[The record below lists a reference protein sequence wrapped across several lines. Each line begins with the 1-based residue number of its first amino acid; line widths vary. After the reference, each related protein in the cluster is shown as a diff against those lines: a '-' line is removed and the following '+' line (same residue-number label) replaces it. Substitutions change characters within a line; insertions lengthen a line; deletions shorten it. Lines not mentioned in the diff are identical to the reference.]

1 MRKGKQYYAALLG
14 LLGIAV
20 VATGVSFGVTSQKKR
35 EKPKT
40 TAMVEQP
47 SQVVL
52 KNQTP
57 KTEFVVPKKVEETK
71 KTEAKPVFL
80 EETDTTQAG
89 IFQREALFEMP
100 VVGEIVMDY
109 SMDHGI
115 YDATLDQYRTNAYLS
130 IDADVGE
137 KVCAAEDGVVEAVL
151 MDEERGKTLVI
162 DHKNGWKT
170 TYSQLDDKLD
180 VEKGD
185 NVKKGK
191 SIGSVSEPTKYGVAL
206 GPHLDFAMSK
216 DGELVDPKSVLSE

>member
-20 VATGVSFGVTSQKKR
+20 VGTGISFGVTAQKR
-35 EKPKT
+35 QEKPKS
-40 TAMVEQP
+40 TAVSEEP

-57 KTEFVVPKKVEETK
+57 KTAFVVPEKVEEPK
-71 KTEAKPVFL
+71 AEAKPAFS
-80 EETDTTQAG
+80 EETDTAQAG
-89 IFQREALFEMP
+89 IFHREALFEMP

-109 SMDHGI
+109 SMEHGI
-115 YDATLDQYRTNAYLS
+115 YDVTLNQYRTNDCLS
-130 IDADVGE
+130 IDAEVGE
-137 KVCAAEDGVVEAVL
+137 PVCAAEDGVVETIF

-162 DHKNGWKT
+162 NHQNGWKT
-170 TYSQLDDKLD
+170 TYSQLDELD

-185 NVKKGK
+185 NVKKGETL
-191 SIGSVSEPTKYGVAL
+191 GNVSEPTKYGVAL

-216 DGELVDPKSVLSE
+216 DGEKVDPKSVLTE